1 MSNNLFTS
9 SWALLEYIFN
19 HTEDNDDPLKL
30 HDLMKYLPESRKD
43 RIIERFI
50 DQGYIRLI
58 QTRRTGASANVRIKI
73 GGAESSKGSSSMG
86 DTVVLT
92 DKGKK
97 YWKRIKETANQLDED
112 DINILFQID
121 TELKQKD
128 FLEEAAKYGLS
139 DYVLGEKLVY
149 LREAQLIRVKNPK
162 AAESDWILEIT
173 QTGRKYLNF
182 LQKKFF

>member
-1 MSNNLFTS
+1 MSKDLFTS

-19 HTEDNDDPLKL
+19 HTENNDEPLKL
-30 HDLMKYLPESRKD
+30 HELMKRLPESRKE
-43 RIIERFI
+43 RIIERFM
-50 DQGYIRLI
+50 DQGFLRLI
-58 QTRRTGASANVRIKI
+58 HTRRTGASANVRIKV

-86 DTVVLT
+86 DTIVLT

-97 YWKRIKETANQLDED
+97 YWQRVKETANQLDED

-128 FLEEAAKYGLS
+128 FLEESAKYGLS
-139 DYVLGEKLVY
+139 AYVLGERLVY

-162 AAESDWILEIT
+162 APESDWILEVT